1 MERQLQHRRLQ
12 HEAIAA
18 STATTLYGALV
29 YLNRGGLCKEPLSPA
44 MFARPNLKGLQAVL
58 HLLHHRIRGAARTKK
73 ELQHVYPVLEPGQG
87 REFKAVMQGWIREL
101 GEAGLVL
108 PDTVKYFVTA
118 YQGSNSHRTVL
129 MLLDL
134 STVALGRELGE
145 GPQAGLPGVELVQPH
160 AAAVVG
166 RLPRGA
172 RQAAAAAQ
180 RELQARMD
188 EVVAAMQ
195 RLKQLQA
202 QAAGQLAAGH
212 AASGAA
218 AAQLAPHVPPLFSA
232 SQAAARR
239 GELVLELLSHGPPL
253 TVQPEAV
260 RPDSWADLLA
270 AGKAGVATGEGA
282 AASPAVAAR
291 RLSNPAQEAS
301 NFAAEGLAADADV
314 ITVHGVL
321 TQRLHAAGAA
331 LQAAVSSGAPPGA
344 PEVQATLAEAA
355 VYRESLMLS
364 VWQELAAAQIRSEQ
378 RAPAE
383 TVGRGSFAAGG
394 GGQAG
399 TADSGG
405 MSIDALMQRLK
416 LLPSKGPR

>member
-1 MERQLQHRRLQ
+1 
-12 HEAIAA
+12 
-18 STATTLYGALV
+18 
-29 YLNRGGLCKEPLSPA
+29 
-44 MFARPNLKGLQAVL
+44 
-58 HLLHHRIRGAARTKK
+58 
-73 ELQHVYPVLEPGQG
+73 
-87 REFKAVMQGWIREL
+87 
-101 GEAGLVL
+101 
-108 PDTVKYFVTA
+108 
-118 YQGSNSHRTVL
+118 
-129 MLLDL
+129 
-134 STVALGRELGE
+134 
-145 GPQAGLPGVELVQPH
+145 
-160 AAAVVG
+160 
-166 RLPRGA
+166 
-172 RQAAAAAQ
+172 
-180 RELQARMD
+180 MD

-232 SQAAARR
+232 SQVGEVTGRRRVPWRPGLSSSHACFRPPHGGMPWPLSPSPCPPGLQAAARR

-355 VYRESLMLS
+355 VYRGERTLASLC
-364 VWQELAAAQIRSEQ
+364 
-378 RAPAE
+378 
-383 TVGRGSFAAGG
+383 G
-394 GGQAG
+394 
-399 TADSGG
+399 
-405 MSIDALMQRLK
+405 
-416 LLPSKGPR
+416 